1 MARQKYQTKR
11 RCVYILLQVSPM
23 GYPVNSTVLCHPK
36 KSREQSGYTKKTAT
50 WFILTEHGIKNTLL
64 NLDWKPWCTSFVKK
78 KEDTQHMVMEG
89 MQDMLLYMNV
99 VVLQTHLRLSVTT

>member
-23 GYPVNSTVLCHPK
+23 GYPSQQYSPLPPPK
-36 KSREQSGYTKKTAT
+36 KVGSSQGTLKNSHLVHPYRAWNKKYVTESGLEIMVH
-50 WFILTEHGIKNTLL
+50 FF
-64 NLDWKPWCTSFVKK
+64 CKK
-78 KEDTQHMVMEG
+78 KDTQHMVMQG